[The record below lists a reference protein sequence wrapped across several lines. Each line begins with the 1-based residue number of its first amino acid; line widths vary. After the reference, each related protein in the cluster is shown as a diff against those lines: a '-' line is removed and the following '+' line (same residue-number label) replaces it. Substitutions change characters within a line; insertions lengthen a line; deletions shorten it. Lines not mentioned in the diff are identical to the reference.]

1 MANNDAVDVAAND
14 VDDDDDDGGVA
25 GVPQFRWRK
34 KKKVWFWLLA

>member
-25 GVPQFRWRK
+25 GVPQFR
-34 KKKVWFWLLA
+34 